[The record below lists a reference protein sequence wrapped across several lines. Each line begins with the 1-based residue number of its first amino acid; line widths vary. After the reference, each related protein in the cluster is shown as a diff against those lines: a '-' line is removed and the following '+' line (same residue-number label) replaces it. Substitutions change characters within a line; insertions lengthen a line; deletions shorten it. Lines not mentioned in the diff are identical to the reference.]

1 MNRNING
8 YKPMYLV
15 SGFKMFHWLV
25 LHECP
30 TCNEKLEPRDPRE
43 RGKWADQAGEEIHT
57 VPMMG
62 WSNLSL
68 DPECKYPPSLDAWML
83 KFSRNKWTKR
93 NLNGQR
99 GTISLSLSIL

>member
-1 MNRNING
+1 MNVQPAMRSLSQEI
-8 YKPMYLV
+8 P
-15 SGFKMFHWLV
+15 
-25 LHECP
+25 
-30 TCNEKLEPRDPRE
+30 EKG
-43 RGKWADQAGEEIHT
+43 GKWADQAGEEIHT

-99 GTISLSLSIL
+99 GTISLSLYTVIYISVYVYVYV

>member
-1 MNRNING
+1 LGICNVEKMNRNING

-43 RGKWADQAGEEIHT
+43 RGE
-57 VPMMG
+57 MG
-62 WSNLSL
+62 RSSGG
-68 DPECKYPPSLDAWML
+68 
-83 KFSRNKWTKR
+83 RNPYRTYDG
-93 NLNGQR
+93 LEQPFIG
-99 GTISLSLSIL
+99 S